1 MNDGSGVEV
10 QVKREPR
17 RGPRTGP
24 GVDMR
29 EAQLDSGP
37 RLETK
42 NPPRTP
48 VGRARHPQGRKG
60 AMNDIAT
67 TCGNRSDD
75 PKPIRKQCRY
85 SSKGVGQKS
94 AAKEPQR

>member
-1 MNDGSGVEV
+1 MNDGSEVEV

-48 VGRARHPQGRKG
+48 VGKARHPQGRKG
-60 AMNDIAT
+60 AMNDIT
-67 TCGNRSDD
+67 TICDDRSDD
-75 PKPIRKQCRY
+75 PKPIRKQCH
-85 SSKGVGQKS
+85 
-94 AAKEPQR
+94 